1 MGRLSD
7 KRRRHKG
14 GSLPFMSEIS
24 PTVQHVLHR
33 TADRQGKYRE
43 HTRQHP
49 IIEDTPVYELKARK
63 DLGPDFLSSVQDG
76 DKYMDNVQKLDKSL
90 DEAERAGI
98 RLNSMLNSMRIVN
111 ASRKAAQK
119 RPGRVRRIIQSLKGS
134 LRKFKKSLS
143 RHMSRRRT
151 KQQRKNEEENEHKM
165 FLQKAFTERTPQAD
179 IDAYFADRSRPGRVQ
194 TDAEHAAMV
203 ARKKGMIEKGDRIAS
218 RVPY

>member
-7 KRRRHKG
+7 KRRRQKG
-14 GSLPFMSEIS
+14 GVLPFMSEIS

-33 TADRQGKYRE
+33 TADRQGKYRDYA
-43 HTRQHP
+43 RQHP
-49 IIEDTPVYELKARK
+49 IIEDSPVYELKTKK

-90 DEAERAGI
+90 DEAEKAGK
-98 RLNSMLNSMRIVN
+98 MLNSMRIVN

-119 RPGRVRRIIQSLKGS
+119 RPSRVRRIIQSLKGS

-165 FLQKAFTERTPQAD
+165 YLQKAFTKTTPQAD
-179 IDAYFADRSRPGRVQ
+179 IDAYFADRYRPGRVQ

-203 ARKKGMIEKGDRIAS
+203 ARKKGMLEKGDRIAG